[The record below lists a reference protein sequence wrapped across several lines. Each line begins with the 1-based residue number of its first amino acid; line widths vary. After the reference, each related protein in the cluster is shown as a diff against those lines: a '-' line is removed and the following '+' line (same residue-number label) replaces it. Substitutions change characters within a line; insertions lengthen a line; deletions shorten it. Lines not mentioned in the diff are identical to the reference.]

1 MRGNELFNSEN
12 NCKLM
17 ICETEFQ
24 IRRTIWDN
32 DLLLSLLL
40 KMSFQFI
47 GWFFICFKIIM
58 LNIIMFNFKNLY
70 VYSLLHVYITK
81 IFRSILVTNN
91 NLYNDDNSVRI
102 FSENNLEYTTSN
114 EQFTTLQKWQGHIH
128 DHSNSSIKCHSNC
141 GWN

>member
-12 NCKLM
+12 VRKLM
-17 ICETEFQ
+17 FCE
-24 IRRTIWDN
+24 ITIYFC
-32 DLLLSLLL
+32 LFYL
-40 KMSFQFI
+40 KCLMIKLHSFQFI
-47 GWFFICFKIIM
+47 SWFFICFKIIM
-58 LNIIMFNFKNLY
+58 LNIIMFNFTNLY
-70 VYSLLHVYITK
+70 FYSILHVYITK

-102 FSENNLEYTTSN
+102 FSENNLECTTSN